1 MARLRLFK
9 EDQNLPVKQ
18 SLNLVASASKFGLFF
33 VGTTSG
39 FNGKDHYFSV
49 NINSQL

>member
-39 FNGKDHYFSV
+39 FNGKEHFFSV